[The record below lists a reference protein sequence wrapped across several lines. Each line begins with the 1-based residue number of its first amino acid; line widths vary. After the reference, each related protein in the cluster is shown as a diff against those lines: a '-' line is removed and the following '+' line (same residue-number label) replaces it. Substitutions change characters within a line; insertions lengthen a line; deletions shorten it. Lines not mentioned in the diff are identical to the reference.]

1 VSASSAGVIGRDLN
15 DPGISIQRR
24 DRRHSSLN
32 YGLLAQLHTETPLL
46 KQDLGSGCGGLL
58 RAILLYAVNY
68 RLRDP
73 LSKRE
78 TRCNVAAEMYS

>member
-1 VSASSAGVIGRDLN
+1 MCRHRVPESSDAILMTPAFQFKGGTVD
-15 DPGISIQRR
+15 
-24 DRRHSSLN
+24 
-32 YGLLAQLHTETPLL
+32 LLAQLHTEPPLL
-46 KQDLGSGCGGLL
+46 KQDLGSGCGGSL